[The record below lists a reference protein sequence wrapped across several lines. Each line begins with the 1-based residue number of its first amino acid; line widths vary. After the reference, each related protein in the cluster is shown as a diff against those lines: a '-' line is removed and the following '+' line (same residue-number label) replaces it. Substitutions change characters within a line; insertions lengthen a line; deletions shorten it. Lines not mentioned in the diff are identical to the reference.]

1 MSIAE
6 SLKHVSLFSGLDDGA
21 RESIARLALA
31 RRMPAGRTIF
41 REGDPTDGF
50 YVVLEGQVKVY
61 KLSPDGRQQ
70 ILHVFGPNQA
80 FAEAAMFAG
89 ETFPAFA
96 ETLTRSRLAFFPHDR
111 FLAGLGENP
120 ALAFGMIASLARLC
134 RQLTVLVGQVTL
146 NDAAGRLARYLTDLC
161 EGKTSRWKRGQACGW
176 TSRKVNSRG
185 CSAPHPKPSAA
196 PSPVLPKATS
206 WPSTAKSSPSAIPM
220 RSRPFRAV
228 GSTRSSRP
236 AARKSPSHCQFRLS

>member
-96 ETLTRSRLAFFPHDR
+96 ETLTRSRLAFFPRDR
-111 FLAGLGENP
+111 FLEGLGENP

-146 NDAAGRLARYLTDLC
+146 NDAAGRLARYLTDLA
-161 EGKTSRWKRGQACGW
+161 R
-176 TSRKVNSRG
+176 RKGVALQKGASVRLD
-185 CSAPHPKPSAA
+185 
-196 PSPVLPKATS
+196 LPKGELARLLG
-206 WPSTAKSSPSAIPM
+206 TAPETLSRAFARLAESDVLAIDGKVITF
-220 RSRPFRAV
+220 RDAEGLQALARGARP
-228 GSTRSSRP
+228 
-236 AARKSPSHCQFRLS
+236 